1 MCLWAWIHEALARRF
16 RVEERR
22 QVGDSPALSTIVRQL
37 RLLLLL
43 SLLFALT
50 RLLPL
55 LPVLLL
61 LLLLFWLLV
70 LLLLI
75 LSLTTITLILIWDKK
90 VGASA
95 IELGEGNNAVVLEQ
109 SSNTRPQ
116 LGKTHISQPW
126 KIEHVHYVKQTA
138 EKWAKPKEDSND
150 RPGEGPTKTC
160 TSSSFKLKNSYQRN
174 FSRRSDVRDSQRSAS
189 PPRAPTAEGVLA
201 VRLLALQ
208 QKQKQIKLLPK
219 W

>member
-1 MCLWAWIHEALARRF
+1 MNW
-16 RVEERR
+16 
-22 QVGDSPALSTIVRQL
+22 VRETMQ
-37 RLLLLL
+37 
-43 SLLFALT
+43 
-50 RLLPL
+50 
-55 LPVLLL
+55 
-61 LLLLFWLLV
+61 LFWNRAVIPDHNLERHT
-70 LLLLI
+70 
-75 LSLTTITLILIWDKK
+75 SL
-90 VGASA
+90 
-95 IELGEGNNAVVLEQ
+95 NLE
-109 SSNTRPQ
+109 
-116 LGKTHISQPW
+116 

-174 FSRRSDVRDSQRSAS
+174 FPRRSDVRDSQRSAS

-219 W
+219 